1 MNKELRGIELK
12 AERPF
17 NEADLIWSKSQRWNK
32 GYSYKNKELYGNV
45 IVVGENKP
53 IIIWNLMWNFE
64 IALYKNSRFPAF
76 NVKTD
81 QVAGTNF
88 S

>member
-1 MNKELRGIELK
+1 
-12 AERPF
+12 
-17 NEADLIWSKSQRWNK
+17 
-32 GYSYKNKELYGNV
+32 
-45 IVVGENKP
+45 
-53 IIIWNLMWNFE
+53 MWDFE